1 MSKRSF
7 AGGAAILAIA
17 VALSKVL
24 SAVFKIPLDRVFL
37 HAEGMAVFNG
47 AYNIYVFFFTIATAG
62 FPLALSKL
70 VASSKN
76 EDEKAEAFHTAFVFI
91 ETLLILCAIAIFAFA
106 EPIAELI
113 EIPKC
118 ASSLKAMSP
127 ALVFLGVT
135 AALRGLFQGDV
146 DMTPSA
152 AAQVSDALGRCVV
165 GFALAFAFMGTEIEK
180 TAAAAMCG
188 IPFGAFLSAVIL
200 ACVRIKRGRIKRAK
214 FSAAKLKQLVFI
226 AIPVTL
232 TSTAYPFFNMV
243 DTLSVVP
250 LLSGG
255 DKMTAFGCLTRAAT
269 LYALPVSLTSA
280 VSAGILPAIAR
291 SDTEKNS
298 EAKSRD
304 AFFALKLALLIS
316 APCMAGFLAVP
327 KPILNLLYDNADFA
341 FLLRVIAPSAVFAG
355 CMGVAA
361 AILQGAGK
369 SSATAGVFALSL
381 IAKLLLNI
389 ILIPS
394 FGIGGAAAATSIAYF
409 LCALALFI
417 MIFKM
422 TDIRFKWLS
431 AAVKIAVSALLC
443 AVTAYFADKIMM
455 TAGAVLCAA
464 IVYIAAAL
472 LSGFVTKSDII
483 MLLGKD
489 EANDRK
495 RTV

>member
-7 AGGAAILAIA
+7 AGGAAILAAA

-47 AYNIYVFFFTIATAG
+47 AYNIYMFFFTIATAG

-76 EDEKAEAFHTAFVFI
+76 DDERAEAFHTAFVFI
-91 ETLLILCAIAIFAFA
+91 ETLLILCGIAIFAFA
-106 EPIAELI
+106 EPIAALI
-113 EIPKC
+113 GIPEC
-118 ASSLKAMSP
+118 APALKVMSP
-127 ALVFLGVT
+127 ALIFLGVT

-152 AAQVSDALGRCVV
+152 AAQVSDAFGRCVV
-165 GFALAFAFMGTEIEK
+165 GFALAFVLMGAGIGK

-188 IPFGAFLSAVIL
+188 IPFGALLSAVIL
-200 ACVRIKRGRIKRAK
+200 AVFYAKRGRLKRAA
-214 FSAAKLKQLVFI
+214 FSATKLKQLIFI

-243 DTLSVVP
+243 DTVSVVP
-250 LLSGG
+250 LLAGG

-291 SDTEKNS
+291 SDTQKNS
-298 EAKSRD
+298 ETKSRD

-355 CMGVAA
+355 GMGVAA

-369 SSATAGVFALSL
+369 SGATAGVFALSL

-389 ILIPS
+389 VLIPT
-394 FGIGGAAAATSIAYF
+394 FGIGGAAAATSIAYL
-409 LCALALFI
+409 LCALALLI

-422 TDIRFKWLS
+422 TDIRFKWIS
-431 AAVKIAVSALLC
+431 
-443 AVTAYFADKIMM
+443 
-455 TAGAVLCAA
+455 
-464 IVYIAAAL
+464 
-472 LSGFVTKSDII
+472 
-483 MLLGKD
+483 
-489 EANDRK
+489 
-495 RTV
+495 